1 MNSFKTLASPRRTLV
16 WSFGL
21 TLLCALILWSAQV
34 RAEVAAGVHFVG
46 GLVTATAGGQSER
59 ELAKG
64 GEIYDSDEVNTAYN
78 GRVQMRFTD
87 GGLVSLMPNTTF
99 TVEEY
104 RLGAGSGEDGA
115 LVFGLLRGGLR
126 TVTGAI
132 GKTKHDNYQ
141 LKTPVGTLG
150 IRGTEFIV
158 VIGPPGTLRV
168 HVGRGKVVITNS
180 YGSLEVPEGSNAVV
194 TLGSAPMLS
203 EEGPVFLAISPIG
216 DSGAPLG
223 MVRQDPYALELPLA
237 GFAAAGG
244 LPSGPGYVMTAG
256 GVASGAANAVF
267 DSSGTLVAF
276 DDPGFSLSPADLGI
290 AGASTN
296 VGLGLSWG
304 VFNDAAGDY
313 GIGVNAITPY
323 IIGQGVALPTSGS
336 LSYRL
341 AAGVTPAVYSSA
353 TGGAVGS
360 LNQFDLV
367 LGNLGSTP
375 TYALSMDVGIGGV
388 GGAFTTNSSGGL
400 NVGGN
405 GFSFQDFSVMGSA
418 CVMSSCNMDVAGFIT
433 GSGGAGASYA
443 INNGNG
449 DFYSGVAPLQSP

>member
-1 MNSFKTLASPRRTLV
+1 MNSFKTLASPRRTLI

-21 TLLCALILWSAQV
+21 TLLCALILWSTQV
-34 RAEVAAGVHFVG
+34 RAEVAASVHFVG
-46 GLVTATAGGQSER
+46 GLVTATASGQSER

-104 RLGAGSGEDGA
+104 RLGAGNGEDGA
-115 LVFGLLRGGLR
+115 LIFGLLRGGLR

-180 YGSLEVPEGSNAVV
+180 YGSLEVPEGHNAVV

-216 DSGAPLG
+216 DSGSPLG

-237 GFAAAGG
+237 GVVPAF
-244 LPSGPGYVMTAG
+244 LPSGPGYMMAY
-256 GVASGAANAVF
+256 SGNVSGSGTAVF
-267 DSSGTLVAF
+267 DGTGALTSFSGATL
-276 DDPGFSLSPADLGI
+276 PNPLI
-290 AGASTN
+290 TAGAVHN
-296 VGLGLSWG
+296 VPLGLSWG
-304 VFNDAAGDY
+304 TFDDSLNPFPILGMSF
-313 GIGVNAITPY
+313 TPY
-323 IIGQGVALPTSGS
+323 IIGQAITTQLTGTLSYS
-336 LSYRL
+336 LSTSMDAYAISNAQLQDTGTLSRFDL
-341 AAGVTPAVYSSA
+341 ALDLGGQTSTLNIQLDMQNMGSFTGSGMVGNFTPGGIADFGATFGPGQVVYSGGGSGCGSAGCSMSISGMFTDGGAGVTYGMNA
-353 TGGAVGS
+353 
-360 LNQFDLV
+360 DL
-367 LGNLGSTP
+367 S
-375 TYALSMDVGIGGV
+375 Y
-388 GGAFTTNSSGGL
+388 
-400 NVGGN
+400 
-405 GFSFQDFSVMGSA
+405 
-418 CVMSSCNMDVAGFIT
+418 IT
-433 GSGGAGASYA
+433 
-443 INNGNG
+443 
-449 DFYSGVAPLQSP
+449 GVAPLKKQ